1 MPEQLFLFIQLEFPW
16 ALGPSDGRYLLR
28 ALPDSEPERVVVL
41 GTLGAARASTVR
53 RASARRRPRAR
64 IEATP
69 EPTPVSTAR
78 ATIVDPIPL
87 SAERQAHA
95 WLSDLDVERESLAAA
110 AVLNRVLY
118 AHRIASADPYVHEVS
133 PGQALV
139 IRAGWGEGEQ
149 VADGRWLYARELP
162 LPAPRKQRR
171 VAALRP
177 MERLAELLGARGA
190 TLRCEEL
197 ALRAHLD
204 LDHERLALAAI
215 QLDSAYAVAIG
226 ELRVED
232 RQDLAIRIAELE
244 QLRTGVAL
252 QARAAI
258 RHSSGT
264 QTAAGATE
272 VRDSTPATGRPDTSA
287 TDPSDAA
294 AEPEEEIAT
303 ELDEEVVRHAL
314 KRLEA
319 ALRARTATGF
329 SLK

>member
-1 MPEQLFLFIQLEFPW
+1 M
-16 ALGPSDGRYLLR
+16 
-28 ALPDSEPERVVVL
+28 
-41 GTLGAARASTVR
+41 
-53 RASARRRPRAR
+53 
-64 IEATP
+64 
-69 EPTPVSTAR
+69 
-78 ATIVDPIPL
+78 
-87 SAERQAHA
+87 
-95 WLSDLDVERESLAAA
+95 
-110 AVLNRVLY
+110 
-118 AHRIASADPYVHEVS
+118 
-133 PGQALV
+133 
-139 IRAGWGEGEQ
+139 
-149 VADGRWLYARELP
+149 
-162 LPAPRKQRR
+162 
-171 VAALRP
+171 
-177 MERLAELLGARGA
+177 
-190 TLRCEEL
+190 
-197 ALRAHLD
+197 
-204 LDHERLALAAI
+204 
-215 QLDSAYAVAIG
+215 AIG